1 MKVKLTAEQKAV
13 LKEEMQ
19 KARVMSAADREIFI
33 AKTIGEVYDLEL
45 PIPEVISAI
54 ARFERVAVGEHL
66 FYNVPAAITK
76 AVRTITSGC
85 VITQTKVTPNSR
97 TEVSWIDLVS
107 EQVYVCLHDWLKGDH
122 DVLTFN
128 ADMIQEAMD
137 RKEIYSVLA
146 LALAGAVS
154 ESNVYTLRSGEDKF
168 VYPDL
173 VDMARSIARYGK
185 DLVLITGGD
194 ITTDIMLMNYDA
206 DKNSS
211 VSIFDVVNKHIPI
224 EELSVTINGTPTTV
238 LDANVA
244 ILVAVSDAKKNRSLL
259 VARRSLA
266 QVTQKS
272 DTEYVDVNAE
282 RVIVSTGNTVNVA
295 NELKLSKGF
304 VGYEEFSATSLNDK
318 VYAKFTRTE

>member
-1 MKVKLTAEQKAV
+1 MKVKLTAEQKSA

-19 KARVMSAADREIFI
+19 KAATMSAGDREIFI
-33 AKTIGEVYDLEL
+33 AKTIGDVYDLEL

-85 VITQTKVTPNSR
+85 VLTQTKVTPNSR
-97 TEVSWIDLVS
+97 TEVSWTDLVS
-107 EQVYVCLHDWLKGDH
+107 EQVYVCLHDWVKGDH

-128 ADMIQEAMD
+128 ADAIQEAMD
-137 RKEIYSVLA
+137 RKEIYLVLA

-194 ITTDIMLMNYDA
+194 ITTDIQLMNYDA

-211 VSIFDVVNKHIPI
+211 VSIFDVVQKHIPI
-224 EELSVTINGTPTTV
+224 EELSVTINGTPTVV
-238 LDANVA
+238 LPANIA

-259 VARRSLA
+259 VARRQLG
-266 QVTQKS
+266 QVVQKS
-272 DTEYVDVNAE
+272 DTEYMDVAAE
-282 RVIVSTGNTVNVA
+282 RIVISTGNTVNVSTDLLLA
-295 NELKLSKGF
+295 KGF
-304 VGYEEFSATSLNDK
+304 VGYEEFSGTSLNDK
-318 VYAKFTRTE
+318 TYAKYTRTA

>member
-1 MKVKLTAEQKAV
+1 MKVKLTAEQKAE
-13 LKEEMQ
+13 LKTEMM
-19 KARVMSAADREIFI
+19 KAKTMSAADREIFI

-45 PIPEVISAI
+45 PIPEVITAI
-54 ARFERVAVGEHL
+54 SRFERVAVGEHL

-76 AVRTITSGC
+76 AVRTIDADC
-85 VITQTKVTPNSR
+85 NITQTKVTPNTR
-97 TEVSWIDLVS
+97 TEATWVDMVS

-137 RKEIYSVLA
+137 RKEIYAVLA
-146 LALAGAVS
+146 LVQSGATS

-173 VDMARSIARYGK
+173 VDMARSVAPYGK

-194 ITTDIMLMNYDA
+194 VTTDIMLLNYDA

-211 VSIFDVVNKHIPI
+211 VSIFDVVQKHIPI
-224 EELSVTINGTPTTV
+224 EELSVTIDGSATTV
-238 LDANVA
+238 LAANKA
-244 ILVAVSDAKKNRSLL
+244 MLVAVSDSKKNRSLL
-259 VARRSLA
+259 VGRRLLN

-272 DTEYVDVNAE
+272 DTEYVDVSAE
-282 RVIVSTGNTVNVA
+282 RVIVSTGNTINTA
-295 NELKLSKGF
+295 SNLKLAKGF
-304 VGYEEFSATSLNDK
+304 VGYEEYSATALNDK
-318 VYAKFTRTE
+318 VFAVFTRE